1 MIYEYIHLVRYK
13 AGQKSLAKRTTV
25 LIKVGE
31 KLDQMKA
38 SSTIANPKQL
48 KMYRDFKLAVYDVEK
63 DHQLLEKA
71 FKEGGGSW
79 VLPIFALLAGIFR

>member
-1 MIYEYIHLVRYK
+1 MFFCNINVVRYK
-13 AGQKSLAKRTTV
+13 AGQKELAKRTTV

-31 KLDQMKA
+31 KIDQMKA

-48 KMYRDFKLAVYDVEK
+48 RMYRDFKLAVYEVEK
-63 DHQLLEKA
+63 DHQMLEKA

-79 VLPIFALLAGIFR
+79 ILPIFSLIGGIFR